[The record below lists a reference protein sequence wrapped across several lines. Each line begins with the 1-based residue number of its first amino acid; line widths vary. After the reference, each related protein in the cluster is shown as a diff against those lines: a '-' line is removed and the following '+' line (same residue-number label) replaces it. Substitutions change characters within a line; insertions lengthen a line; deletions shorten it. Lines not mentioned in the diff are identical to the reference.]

1 MVIAGAVGDY
11 REPISWG
18 ANDPAPYIFTTEQRL
33 EGDVLSFPITGM
45 TECLIYPPSASL
57 TSNRQQLQVMCGN
70 EPDENQ
76 ADRLCVFCHWR
87 QVQRPPQD
95 LAVPRRQLWQQL
107 ADEPGHERF
116 FHLLE
121 PLHDTQAYR
130 YATADQGPAFAG
142 AVPTIVKEVQA
153 LQATVTV
160 APRPG
165 PASPQPGPS
174 TRR

>member
-11 REPISWG
+11 RERINCG
-18 ANDPAPYIFTTEQRL
+18 ANDPAPYTFTTEQRL

-87 QVQRPPQD
+87 QVPRPPQD

-165 PASPQPGPS
+165 PASPQPRPS